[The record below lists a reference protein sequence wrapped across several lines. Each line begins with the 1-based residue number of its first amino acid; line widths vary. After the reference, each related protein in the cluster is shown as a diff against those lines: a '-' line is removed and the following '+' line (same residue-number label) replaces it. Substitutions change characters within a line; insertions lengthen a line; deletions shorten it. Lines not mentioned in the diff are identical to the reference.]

1 METNKQPK
9 ISIVIPCYN
18 GAKYIRETLDCL
30 QKQTIEDWE
39 CIIVNDG
46 STDNSLEILK
56 EYAEKDPRYK
66 YIDKKNEG
74 PAIARNTAIAASLG
88 KYILPLDADDLI
100 APFYAEKAIDYLQ
113 NHPKCKV
120 VYGEAEYFDGRTGV
134 WELPEYNYDTELWEN
149 SIFCTAVYRRLDYDK
164 TIGYNPNMKFGNE
177 DWDFWLSLL
186 GADDE
191 VYKIPN
197 IVLYY
202 RKHGVSH
209 STDLFNNIKE
219 ANRQMVLNHI
229 DRYSPYFNDLFILK
243 HKNDYL
249 ENEISGLL
257 NSKKYLLGRFLLSP
271 LSFVRN
277 FKIK

>member
-1 METNKQPK
+1 MKPR
-9 ISIVIPCYN
+9 ISIIIPCYN

-30 QKQTIEDWE
+30 LKQTIEDWE

-46 STDNSLEILK
+46 SIDNSLEILK

-74 PAIARNTAIAASLG
+74 PAIARNTAIAASSG
-88 KYILPLDADDLI
+88 KYIMPLDADDLI

-134 WELPEYNYDTELWEN
+134 WELPEYNYDTELWKN

-186 GADDE
+186 GIDDE
-191 VYKIPN
+191 VYKIPET
-197 IVLYY
+197 VLYY
-202 RKHGVSH
+202 RIHGESRT
-209 STDLFNNIKE
+209 SDLLNNAKE
-219 ANRQMVLNHI
+219 SYLQMILNHFDI
-229 DRYSPYFNDLFILK
+229 YLPHLCELFSLRCRV
-243 HKNDYL
+243 HYL
-249 ENEISGLL
+249 ENEL
-257 NSKKYLLGRFLLSP
+257 NKVLQSKKYKIGKFILSP
-271 LSFVRN
+271 FSL
-277 FKIK
+277 FK